1 MLDWGLLAATSS
13 ICFMEGVLVL
23 AFRVRFYEPWLRT
36 ATPWRSA
43 GRPMRIVRS
52 AGAERPKLA
61 DVGEVT
67 AAIEANSALLPFPP
81 EELERRLFEAELGDR
96 GREAWPVGTVIVPA
110 LPLLALLLAFP
121 DMELWLAAALGIP
134 WLTWSFRETWFLTRI
149 AAQDCPLS
157 IHGDCARAILA
168 CGKVR
173 ERQEDS
179 LSLDARV
186 EAVIRDL
193 GSFAEYGHWQASEPR
208 RKELAEHITQ
218 VQGALRDA
226 AGAVFR
232 DGDDALPP
240 LVARLVTV
248 MERAAA
254 GRWTGLLDS
263 AALPTEPLP
272 VPTPTRGR
280 RLAEAAGI
288 MGLTMGAGGLVI
300 GALALNAPAQYAAVL
315 GMAGFLGGGLAWRG
329 RHLGLTTRGIFG
341 AVGSGLSAGP
351 APSPPVPSPP
361 ADAEGGR
368 PLPP

>member
-1 MLDWGLLAATSS
+1 MPDWGLLAATSS

-52 AGAERPKLA
+52 AGAERPKPA

-232 DGDDALPP
+232 EGDDALPP

-300 GALALNAPAQYAAVL
+300 GALALNAPAQYAAVI

-351 APSPPVPSPP
+351 APSPP